1 MRWAICMSIDRGFG
15 SIFLEG
21 DSLIC
26 YQALYSSDSSVPQRI
41 KTIVQDIS
49 RKVSRFQDLSFSW
62 VSRVANAAA
71 HCFVE
76 WSLNCNFVAVGSVGI
91 GWCPPCLEIA
101 LVKDS
106 VPLQFVCLVLIK
118 ISIHKKEKKKRAPQL
133 VALPYLH
140 RPPPLSL
147 DDPHSPSHPH
157 HPWDLGSHHP

>member
-76 WSLNCNFVAVGSVGI
+76 WSLNCNFVGSVGT

-118 ISIHKKEKKKRAPQL
+118 FYIHKKEKKKKGSIASCPT
-133 VALPYLH
+133 
-140 RPPPLSL
+140 
-147 DDPHSPSHPH
+147 SPSSTTSPVLMTLIRRPILTIHGI
-157 HPWDLGSHHP
+157 LVLITLN

>member
-76 WSLNCNFVAVGSVGI
+76 WSLNCNFVGSVGT

-118 ISIHKKEKKKRAPQL
+118 FSIHKKKKGLHRQ
-133 VALPYLH
+133 LPYLTFIDH
-140 RPPPLSL
+140 LPCRLLTLIRRPILTIHGIL
-147 DDPHSPSHPH
+147 V
-157 HPWDLGSHHP
+157 LITLN

>member
-1 MRWAICMSIDRGFG
+1 MGINHSVAAFVARNWRGELVFVCSTNVETILPHQAEVEVMRWAISV
-15 SIFLEG
+15 
-21 DSLIC
+21 IC
-26 YQALYSSDSSVPQRI
+26 YQALYFSDSSEPWRI

-106 VPLQFVCLVLIK
+106 VPL
-118 ISIHKKEKKKRAPQL
+118 
-133 VALPYLH
+133 
-140 RPPPLSL
+140 
-147 DDPHSPSHPH
+147 
-157 HPWDLGSHHP
+157 